1 MRQSIKILL
10 IEDNAEIQET
20 VFLVFEFHWPE
31 AKIIQALDG
40 RQGIE
45 LAQSGSPDIV
55 ILDLGLPDIDGLKV
69 LKEIRA
75 FSQVP
80 VIIFTV
86 RGEGMDKIR
95 GFELGADDYIVK
107 PFSPKEIIARVH
119 AILLRSGKI
128 EEKVETVKQA
138 QASKN
143 LLIDFNSGTV
153 IRGDKKYKLTNTELN
168 LLKYLELNYNRVLTD
183 NDILTKVWG
192 NEYVDCT
199 ESLHTYID
207 GLRQKL
213 EDDPANPKII
223 LGDHAGYRFKQ
234 PI

>member
-1 MRQSIKILL
+1 MRQSVKILL
-10 IEDNAEIQET
+10 IEDNAEIQEA
-20 VFLVFEFHWPE
+20 VCLIFELHWPE
-31 AKIIQALDG
+31 AKIVEALDG
-40 RQGIE
+40 SQGIALSKTE
-45 LAQSGSPDIV
+45 SPDLV

-75 FSQVP
+75 VSQVP

-119 AILLRSGKI
+119 AILQRSGKI
-128 EEKVETVKQA
+128 VDEMETVKQV
-138 QASKN
+138 QASQN
-143 LLIDFNSGTV
+143 VSIDFDSGTV
-153 IRGDKKYKLTNTELN
+153 IRGDKRFKLTNTELN
-168 LLKYLELNYNRVLTD
+168 LLKYLELNSNRVLTD
-183 NDILTKVWG
+183 NDILAKVWG

-199 ESLHTYID
+199 ESLQAYIN

-213 EDDPANPKII
+213 EDDPNSPKII
-223 LGDHAGYRFKQ
+223 LSDRAGYRFKQ
-234 PI
+234 PR